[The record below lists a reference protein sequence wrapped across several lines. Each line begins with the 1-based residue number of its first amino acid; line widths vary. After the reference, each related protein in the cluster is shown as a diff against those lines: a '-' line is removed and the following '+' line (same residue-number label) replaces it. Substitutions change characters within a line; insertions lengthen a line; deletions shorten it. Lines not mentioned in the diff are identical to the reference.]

1 MNDLISEQTKAL
13 KKKYARSFQN
23 DGLLDFFIGW
33 ALVSAGIFLQTG
45 SMIFSFLSWMPILF
59 IAPIKWL
66 FVIPRFG
73 YVKFS
78 KPTTIPRPIL
88 IGAGILI
95 AGGALFFTFFSGETG
110 FSSPVAIALLAI
122 GLLFS
127 IGMGVSRVAVY
138 MIFVPLLFI
147 IGLGLDI
154 LPPALVIIIGSVLML
169 LGIYLFL
176 RFLKKYPADPGEE
189 KDNS

>member
-1 MNDLISEQTKAL
+1 MNDQLSEQTKAL
-13 KKKYARSFQN
+13 RKQFVRSFQN
-23 DGLLDFFIGW
+23 DGLIDFFLGW
-33 ALVSAGIFLQTG
+33 ALVSAGIFLQTRL
-45 SMIFSFLSWMPILF
+45 MIFSFLGWMPFVL
-59 IAPIKWL
+59 IAPLKAL

-73 YVKFS
+73 YVKLS
-78 KPTTIPRPIL
+78 KPTNIPRPIL

-95 AGGALFFTFFSGETG
+95 AGGALIYAFLSEETG

-127 IGMGVSRVAVY
+127 IGIGVSRVAAY

-147 IGLGLDI
+147 IGLGLNI
-154 LPPALVIIIGSVLML
+154 LPPALVIIIGGVLML

-176 RFLKKYPADPGEE
+176 SFLKKYPLDPGEE
-189 KDNS
+189 KDN